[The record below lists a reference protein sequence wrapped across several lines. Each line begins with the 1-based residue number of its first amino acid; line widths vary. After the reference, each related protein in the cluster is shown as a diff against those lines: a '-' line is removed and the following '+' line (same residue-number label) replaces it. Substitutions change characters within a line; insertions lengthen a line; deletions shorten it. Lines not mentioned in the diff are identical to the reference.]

1 MAAEVWTTVGLE
13 MRMRCSVRPIT
24 VLSLMAGG
32 GFYESVAAARAGETL
47 LLLPVLRRVRATA
60 WAVIRPRWDM
70 FECWM
75 RWGGG
80 KAAAEE

>member
-47 LLLPVLRRVRATA
+47 LLLPVLRLLLLPVLRRVRGDSVGDSRALGH
-60 WAVIRPRWDM
+60 V
-70 FECWM
+70 
-75 RWGGG
+75 
-80 KAAAEE
+80 

>member
-47 LLLPVLRRVRATA
+47 LLLLPVLLLLLLPVLRRVRGDSVGDSRALGH
-60 WAVIRPRWDM
+60 V
-70 FECWM
+70 
-75 RWGGG
+75 
-80 KAAAEE
+80 